1 MAGPDSEMARLNAR
15 YAATIMKTIG
25 DRIRRYQAEAASRLG
40 VITEP
45 QAQREKNQADK
56 ADKRVPNP
64 AEQNISEPE
73 PRPMEATNERAGA
86 GSDRRAANW
95 EDVQIIFLSDERVQI
110 RNVSQTETRNYAE
123 LGFADGRSK
132 KPNQAWV
139 TLRTMAQEDGL
150 IRDGSKIGRAWPKV
164 EKRMQEIRK
173 ALRDHFDIS
182 ADPLPFVSGAGY
194 QACFRI
200 GCGPSFHT

>member
-25 DRIRRYQAEAASRLG
+25 DRIRRYQGEAASRPGL
-40 VITEP
+40 ITGLET
-45 QAQREKNQADK
+45 QREKNQAGEC
-56 ADKRVPNP
+56 APNP

-73 PRPMEATNERAGA
+73 LRPMEATNERAGA

-95 EDVQIIFLSDERVQI
+95 EDIEIIFLSDERVQI

-123 LGFADGRSK
+123 FGFADGRSK
-132 KPNQAWV
+132 TPNQAWV
-139 TLRTMAQEDGL
+139 TLRAMAQENGL
-150 IRDGSKIGRAWPKV
+150 IRDGSKTGRAWPKV

-182 ADPLPFVSGAGY
+182 ADPLPFISGVGY
-194 QACFRI
+194 QARFKI
-200 GCGPSFHT
+200 GCSPSFRT